1 MRHQDLT
8 LMRLSAALRE
18 YWDPIGRG
26 QMPDLPDDEYE
37 AYAPGVLQLLAAGA
51 DDDAIAEHLHGLE
64 TRSMGLGPSSPLR
77 LLHTVRQLREALTNH

>member
-1 MRHQDLT
+1 MRHEDLM
-8 LMRLSAALRE
+8 LMRTSAALRE

-51 DDDAIAEHLHGLE
+51 DDDALAEHLRGLE
-64 TRSMGLGPSSPLR
+64 TRSMGLGPSSPHR
-77 LLHTVRQLREALTNH
+77 LLRTVRQIREALINH